1 MLDRHAL
8 PTEKGAC
15 VHKKGLLAYL
25 IFLKILVVAFRST
38 SPPFGQF
45 IFQHVFDHLFL
56 RLSDYLHAFKHLTA
70 SFLKSRA
77 LSAITES
84 DLRVQ
89 YKTPFV
95 TEVFLN

>member
-1 MLDRHAL
+1 MLYRHAL

-38 SPPFGQF
+38 TLPFGQF
-45 IFQHVFDHLFL
+45 IFQHLFDHLFL

-77 LSAITES
+77 LSTITES
-84 DLRVQ
+84 DLGVQ
-89 YKTPFV
+89 HKT
-95 TEVFLN
+95 TLIAEVFLN